1 MVNCII
7 YGCHARSDR
16 EKDLS
21 FSRVPNVLK
30 NKGEKMEELSIERRT
45 KWISAISRE
54 NLSDSILQNQ
64 RVCGRHFVSGK
75 AAKD

>member
-1 MVNCII
+1 MVNCTI
-7 YGCHARSDR
+7 YRCQARSDR